1 MRFFTWIRK
10 ILRRI
15 ELSDNVEIGQT
26 IGQDAENRMFC
37 QILRICAILNVSIF
51 ERKYQP
57 KIRYQNCST
66 EEYLDQ
72 K

>member
-51 ERKYQP
+51 ERKYHFFN
-57 KIRYQNCST
+57 QNCST
-66 EEYLDQ
+66 EEYLGQ